1 MLLPRARL
9 WSSSRLHVPLFG
21 REIANKSTSR
31 DTKCKQPCFLLAGA
45 LGLPKEFT
53 QALFAEGC
61 WHKVL
66 SGIGRKRKKKT
77 KQNPLMFRAVCVLE
91 AQWWLFFQ
99 IVKVWN
105 EGGCSCLIGFFFCIL
120 YGKPV
125 YLPHNHFYTLDSTS
139 PSKWAGKRLTGSLF
153 SRKYSYHL
161 F

>member
-1 MLLPRARL
+1 MLSPGRG
-9 WSSSRLHVPLFG
+9 FG
-21 REIANKSTSR
+21 ASQRIYPGPVCR
-31 DTKCKQPCFLLAGA
+31 RLLAQSSFWNW
-45 LGLPKEFT
+45 KEK
-53 QALFAEGC
+53 E
-61 WHKVL
+61 
-66 SGIGRKRKKKT
+66 KKT

-91 AQWWLFFQ
+91 EQWWLFFQ

-161 F
+161 FLKKKNQNTSGHEISMWAYFV

>member
-1 MLLPRARL
+1 MQK
-9 WSSSRLHVPLFG
+9 VVG
-21 REIANKSTSR
+21 
-31 DTKCKQPCFLLAGA
+31 TKFFLEL
-45 LGLPKEFT
+45 
-53 QALFAEGC
+53 EG
-61 WHKVL
+61 K
-66 SGIGRKRKKKT
+66 GKIERKRKKTPKKPT
-77 KQNPLMFRAVCVLE
+77 DVSCCVCVLE

-99 IVKVWN
+99 IVKVRN

-161 F
+161 FLKKKNTSGHEISMWAYFV

>member
-1 MLLPRARL
+1 MQK
-9 WSSSRLHVPLFG
+9 VVG
-21 REIANKSTSR
+21 
-31 DTKCKQPCFLLAGA
+31 TKFFLEL
-45 LGLPKEFT
+45 
-53 QALFAEGC
+53 EG
-61 WHKVL
+61 K
-66 SGIGRKRKKKT
+66 GKIERKRKKPPPKPT
-77 KQNPLMFRAVCVLE
+77 DVSCCVCVLE

-99 IVKVWN
+99 IVKVRN

-161 F
+161 FLKKKTLVAMKFLCGLILYSFSDYGCSSLKTLL